1 MAGAATLSGAT
12 DGMRIRWRDAKPATG
27 ETLVFA
33 VLAALFCALRLGETS
48 VGGLLGPLLGT
59 GPGAHAGIML
69 HIATGILIAGALW
82 ANLILLRLL
91 PFGVQVAVV
100 WIELILL
107 FIAFIDSFNR
117 DFGVW
122 FEANEDGGTNFAY
135 LITTGAV
142 TTLYISMI
150 SIIIASILAM
160 LAALGKLSRNGAAYG
175 ASAFYVSFFR
185 GTPLILQVYL
195 IYIGLPQLG
204 SQFALDAVPSGVL
217 ALSLCYGAYMA
228 EIFRAGILGVPRGQS
243 EAALALGLPSS
254 LIFRKIV
261 FPQAMRL
268 IVPPT
273 GNQFIAML
281 KDSALVSVMGVW
293 ELTKTAQIVG
303 KRDFKVFE
311 MLIAAALIYWV
322 MSICFELIQ
331 SRLESHYGKGSK
343 R

>member
-1 MAGAATLSGAT
+1 MS
-12 DGMRIRWRDAKPATG
+12 MATG
-27 ETLVFA
+27 LATARREVHWREIRPSPGEAVVVLVLA
-33 VLAALFCALRLGETS
+33 MALAALGLGDTNLGALVAPLIGAGPGS
-48 VGGLLGPLLGT
+48 NAGLLLDAMT
-59 GPGAHAGIML
+59 GL
-69 HIATGILIAGALW
+69 LIAGAVW

-91 PFGVQVAVV
+91 PFTVQVGVI
-100 WIELILL
+100 WIELVLL
-107 FIAFIDSFNR
+107 FVAFIGSFDR

-122 FEANEDGGTNFAY
+122 FQVNESGTSNIAF

-142 TTLYISMI
+142 TTLYVSLI
-150 SIIIASILAM
+150 SIIFASFLAM
-160 LAALGKLSRNGAAYG
+160 AAALGRLSNNGAAYG
-175 ASAFYVSFFR
+175 AAAFYISFFR
-185 GTPLILQVYL
+185 GTPLLLQVYV

-204 SQFALDAVPSGVL
+204 PQFALDAVPSGVL

-243 EAALALGLPSS
+243 EAALALGLPSG

-311 MLIAAALIYWV
+311 MLIAAALVYWV
-322 MSICFELIQ
+322 MSICLELIQ
-331 SRLESHYGKGSK
+331 SRLESYFGKGSE